1 MRHGSS
7 SRRFVVFSV
16 VVVNLVTNL
25 FADVGSDEELPDW
38 CILGMDVLANNIV
51 DSKMVA
57 VNSIVDS
64 LAVLVVIVVVGAC
77 CECNF

>member
-51 DSKMVA
+51 DS
-57 VNSIVDS
+57 NGS
-64 LAVLVVIVVVGAC
+64 
-77 CECNF
+77 